1 MKKYI
6 SPEMEMIKYDVDDTL
21 LTSVEDDDNGI
32 NKDVN
37 DVNPDDLIDDEE

>member
-1 MKKYI
+1 
-6 SPEMEMIKYDVDDTL
+6 MEMIKYDVDDTL